1 VLSPASAGDPLARAR
16 TIARLLDSAV
26 SVPGTGIRFGLD
38 PLLGLIPGLGD
49 LAGMV
54 LSGYLVVLGGRLG
67 VPRTVL
73 MRMLANVAI
82 DTVGGSV
89 PVLGDLFDVGWKSN
103 MRNVG
108 LLERAIGSPVTARR
122 ASRFTVL
129 GILLLLALLAA
140 AGIAVAIIVL
150 EAVFQS

>member
-1 VLSPASAGDPLARAR
+1 MLSPASAGDPLARAR

-49 LAGMV
+49 LAGMM

-108 LLERAIGSPVTARR
+108 LLERAIGSPVTTRR

-150 EAVFQS
+150 KAVFQS

>member
-49 LAGMV
+49 LAGMM

-108 LLERAIGSPVTARR
+108 LLERAIGSPVTTRR

-150 EAVFQS
+150 KAVFQS